1 METDSLFEKIK
12 SKYIQKKIF
21 SYIKNENFIY
31 KFFLYSKAFQKK
43 LELENIDFKERYIIQ
58 SKISYDNYLCCYS
71 LFNVEPKK
79 FDKKIIEKKLQE
91 ELTKFKLDKNIFKE
105 CILNYFKKF
114 VKKDNEEEKD
124 KKDKKEKTE
133 KNIKN
138 EKKLNKQIISIY
150 SPFFD
155 DITKTEYFE
164 ELTISI
170 SVKLIERYNLKNDY
184 ISAFDKL
191 NKLNL
196 KYPCISF
203 LYTNSNDINYLK
215 ELNIRFAKIK
225 KFTASHEYSVYID
238 NYDYFFKTLFSFNSI
253 EKNLISLNLYV
264 GFIKKDKID
273 PNSIK
278 NLNSL
283 ISLEI
288 LELKGFKFKTT
299 FVLKLKNLKN
309 LILKNCENLTFD
321 GNSCTKLKQ
330 LYLQDC
336 AIVETS
342 TLLKL
347 PELEEC
353 LLQNSVSVK
362 RRYNQIIDFASLK
375 NLKFLTAEAFDFT
388 NIENTI
394 LEKIILY
401 SYNVSSDI
409 EKIMFEKLFSIS
421 NLKDLTM
428 EIKDLGDEEISKIP
442 GDNCCVIN
450 LNIKWLNNFCD
461 CDIRSMQNKFPNV
474 SYISLYTP
482 YKRRETNLDIIE
494 DPKCKIDKFSLNIG
508 GNKDITFFCIS
519 YDKLILVDFFVSC
532 EIVNILKSFP
542 LFSENCQVKFSS
554 LTHFKY
560 TNYSNEVKMKFL
572 ENIYNNFDKLPSLRQ
587 FEFYCIAKE
596 INEDFYYK
604 FIRLILPFNLSYV
617 NFAIKKASNES
628 NELYSEDEIKEL
640 FPDLSHVRLDRINI
654 RKFTKKISFN
664 QESYNLLK

>member
-31 KFFLYSKAFQKK
+31 KLFLYSKAFQKK
-43 LELENIDFKERYIIQ
+43 LELEQIDFKERYIIQ

-91 ELTKFKLDKNIFKE
+91 ELTKFKLDKNIFQE
-105 CILNYFKKF
+105 CILNYFKKL
-114 VKKDNEEEKD
+114 VKKDNETEKD
-124 KKDKKEKTE
+124 KRDKKEKTE

-138 EKKLNKQIISIY
+138 EKRINKQIISIY

-155 DITKTEYFE
+155 YISKTEYFE

-215 ELNIRFAKIK
+215 DFNIRFGKIK
-225 KFTASHEYSVYID
+225 KFTAYHEYSLYIE

-321 GNSCTKLKQ
+321 ENSCPKLKQ

-336 AIVETS
+336 AILETS

-375 NLKFLTAEAFDFT
+375 NLKIITAETFDFT
-388 NIENTI
+388 KIENTI

-401 SYNVSSDI
+401 SYNVSNDI

-428 EIKDLGDEEISKIP
+428 EIKELGDEEISKIS
-442 GDNCCVIN
+442 GDNCSVIN

-482 YKRRETNLDIIE
+482 YKRRE
-494 DPKCKIDKFSLNIG
+494 
-508 GNKDITFFCIS
+508 
-519 YDKLILVDFFVSC
+519 
-532 EIVNILKSFP
+532 
-542 LFSENCQVKFSS
+542 
-554 LTHFKY
+554 
-560 TNYSNEVKMKFL
+560 
-572 ENIYNNFDKLPSLRQ
+572 IY
-587 FEFYCIAKE
+587 I
-596 INEDFYYK
+596 
-604 FIRLILPFNLSYV
+604 
-617 NFAIKKASNES
+617 
-628 NELYSEDEIKEL
+628 
-640 FPDLSHVRLDRINI
+640 
-654 RKFTKKISFN
+654 
-664 QESYNLLK
+664 LLKIQNVK